1 MILFYI
7 FEATFSFHGIW
18 KIGHLQK
25 KVFSSLPVNENLQ
38 ISETRKKIARK
49 FKTSRKNC

>member
-7 FEATFSFHGIW
+7 FEATFSFNGIW

-25 KVFSSLPVNENLQ
+25 KDFSSLLVNGNLQ
-38 ISETRKKIARK
+38 ILDTE
-49 FKTSRKNC
+49 